1 MDFDSRLLS
10 DSISRLPDI
19 KRLKIDRNKDIAEL
33 CTDAIGTVIPII
45 PLIKTS
51 VNSYAH
57 YKERKFAKRCIIF
70 LSSLSDV
77 DMTQEKL
84 NDFIKELYKH
94 TQEDGYDTIVGMIDR
109 LDNENKALILS
120 KLVRHCAEKELGVAE
135 FLRVVNALERTPFSD
150 LKGLSKYVQDFYE
163 AGESEILAASGLIIQ
178 TNIRPGVWN
187 NGNDG
192 GFKYGLSKVGENM
205 LRYGFESS
213 ESKYQGEGID
223 IGMRPISDSVIEDII
238 NGTYSNS

>member
-1 MDFDSRLLS
+1 M
-10 DSISRLPDI
+10 
-19 KRLKIDRNKDIAEL
+19 
-33 CTDAIGTVIPII
+33 
-45 PLIKTS
+45 
-51 VNSYAH
+51 
-57 YKERKFAKRCIIF
+57 
-70 LSSLSDV
+70 
-77 DMTQEKL
+77 
-84 NDFIKELYKH
+84 
-94 TQEDGYDTIVGMIDR
+94 
-109 LDNENKALILS
+109 
-120 KLVRHCAEKELGVAE
+120 
-135 FLRVVNALERTPFSD
+135 
-150 LKGLSKYVQDFYE
+150 KGLSKYVQDFYE